1 MVKKICV
8 VTGSRA
14 EYGLLRNLIGMLAN
28 SAEFDLQLVVT
39 GMHITD
45 KFGETYRE
53 IEQDGF
59 FIDFKIDINLS
70 SDSSVGV
77 SKSISLGIHKFSELF
92 DQMQP
97 DILVVLG
104 DRFEIFSAVVAATFA
119 NVPIA
124 HIHGGELTEGQ
135 IDDSIRHSITKF
147 SHLHFVSTE
156 RYRDRV
162 IQLGESPEKVFCVG
176 ALGIDAIINQKL
188 ITKKDLESS
197 LAVKFQKKNLLIT
210 YHPVTLEKKTSSR
223 DFEEILMALSTLD
236 DTSLFFTMPNADQD
250 NAIIFSMIE
259 SFVKI
264 KKNAHAFKS
273 MGSVRYLSCM
283 KYVDA
288 VVGNSSSGIIEAPSL
303 KTPTINVGNRQKGRI
318 QAESILNCSPER
330 FQIQEAI
337 HQIYSQPFQELLK
350 KVKNP
355 YGEGGASTKI
365 LKFLKSQHFDKLI
378 NKSFFDVKLK

>member
-1 MVKKICV
+1 V
-8 VTGSRA
+8 
-14 EYGLLRNLIGMLAN
+14 
-28 SAEFDLQLVVT
+28 Q
-39 GMHITD
+39 
-45 KFGETYRE
+45 
-53 IEQDGF
+53 
-59 FIDFKIDINLS
+59 
-70 SDSSVGV
+70 
-77 SKSISLGIHKFSELF
+77 
-92 DQMQP
+92 
-97 DILVVLG
+97 
-104 DRFEIFSAVVAATFA
+104 
-119 NVPIA
+119 
-124 HIHGGELTEGQ
+124 
-135 IDDSIRHSITKF
+135 
-147 SHLHFVSTE
+147 
-156 RYRDRV
+156 YRDRV

-176 ALGIDAIINQKL
+176 ALGIDTIINQKL
-188 ITKKDLESS
+188 ITKRDLESS

-259 SFVKI
+259 SFVKD

-303 KTPTINVGNRQKGRI
+303 KIPTINVGNRQKGRI
-318 QAESILNCSPER
+318 QAESILNCSPDR
-330 FQIQEAI
+330 FQILEAI
-337 HQIYSQPFQELLK
+337 YQIYSKPFQELLR

-355 YGEGGASTKI
+355 YGKGGASTKI
-365 LKFLKSQHFDKLI
+365 FKILKSQHFDNLI